1 MEPKDESGAQGG
13 SAQARKGTLGDE
25 DMNGEQLTQNVGQQ
39 VKLRPRVLLVNR
51 GAPDVSE
58 TGIVVLTSGTPL
70 RRTRTDETDYMW
82 TIESVSNDKMVTLH
96 CSFTGHTVTLGMD
109 NMREFRTPGVLMLKC
124 QLTLDGDKVLI
135 EPF

>member
-1 MEPKDESGAQGG
+1 
-13 SAQARKGTLGDE
+13 LGEE
-25 DMNGEQLTQNVGQQ
+25 DMNAEQLSKNVGQQ
-39 VKLRPRVLLVNR
+39 VKLRPRVLLVTR

-58 TGIVVLTSGTPL
+58 TGVVVLTSGTPL

-82 TIESVSNDKMVTLH
+82 TIESLSNDKMVTLH
-96 CSFTGHTVTLGMD
+96 CFFTDHIVTLGMD

-124 QLTLDGDKVLI
+124 QLTLDGDKVFI